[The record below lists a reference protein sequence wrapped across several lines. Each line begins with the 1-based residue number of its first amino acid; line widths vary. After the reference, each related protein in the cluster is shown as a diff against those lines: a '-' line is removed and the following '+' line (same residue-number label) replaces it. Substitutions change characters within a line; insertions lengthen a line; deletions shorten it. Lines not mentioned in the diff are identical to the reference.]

1 MLFMVIEHFR
11 NSDPTAIGE
20 RFQRTG
26 RQMPEGLTY
35 HASWIDAK
43 GARCFQLMETTRPE
57 LFTDWTSHWA
67 DLMDFEIVPVLT
79 SADFWANTELGS
91 K

>member
-1 MLFMVIEHFR
+1 
-11 NSDPTAIGE
+11 
-20 RFQRTG
+20 
-26 RQMPEGLTY
+26 
-35 HASWIDAK
+35 
-43 GARCFQLMETTRPE
+43 METTRPE